1 VKLVHQQSKILVIIG
16 RSSDKAHKNVREMT
30 FSYAALAEE
39 FSNFMQCTMFFQF
52 GVVRWVEVQSFQ
64 KSLFSDATIAG
75 WIGLCSRM

>member
-1 VKLVHQQSKILVIIG
+1 
-16 RSSDKAHKNVREMT
+16 MT

-52 GVVRWVEVQSFQ
+52 DVVRWVEVQSFQ

>member
-1 VKLVHQQSKILVIIG
+1 
-16 RSSDKAHKNVREMT
+16 MT

-52 GVVRWVEVQSFQ
+52 GVVRRVEVQSFQ

-75 WIGLCSRM
+75 WIGLCSRMWRMKSSTSYSFTQTILSPSTPQNNMR